1 MRIGMSWEFLLMG
14 GVSRWWLFSFLVE
27 LDLSFDGGVYRPSKG
42 NIWSYYSRHLK
53 ALGAIIQQIFEKR
66 RFLYTGFYTFD
77 CSKKA
82 QKQYKSLKLLQPA
95 YTTYQIFYSTYCPPP
110 FIKSYTVQKFINKSA
125 F

>member
-27 LDLSFDGGVYRPSKG
+27 LDLSLMVEFIDQAKAIFGVTTG
-42 NIWSYYSRHLK
+42 HLK